1 MKKTIALIF
10 VSLFFLSSC
19 INDTTDK
26 KANLPTEKS
35 VIENRKACLEIVN
48 RKYDFG
54 RISKKEHSYLD
65 VEFELRNTGE
75 IPLIISKVD
84 VSCGCLS
91 VNYSK
96 EPINPGKIRKL
107 VVHID
112 TKNQYGM
119 FNKVIFIN
127 SNAENNLELIRI
139 TGEVEK

>member
-1 MKKTIALIF
+1 MKKIIALIF

-26 KANLPTEKS
+26 KASLPTEKS
-35 VIENRKACLEIVN
+35 VIENREAYLEIVN
-48 RKYDFG
+48 RKY
-54 RISKKEHSYLD
+54 
-65 VEFELRNTGE
+65 
-75 IPLIISKVD
+75 D

-107 VVHID
+107 AVHID

>member
-19 INDTTDK
+19 INDTTGK
-26 KANLPTEKS
+26 ILNK
-35 VIENRKACLEIVN
+35 
-48 RKYDFG
+48 KYDFG
-54 RISKKEHSYLD
+54 KISKKEHSYLD
-65 VEFELRNTGE
+65 VEFELRNTGK

>member
-1 MKKTIALIF
+1 M
-10 VSLFFLSSC
+10 
-19 INDTTDK
+19 
-26 KANLPTEKS
+26 PTEKS

-48 RKYDFG
+48 KKYDFG
-54 RISKKEHSYLD
+54 KISKKEHSYLD
-65 VEFELRNTGE
+65 VEFELRNTGK

-127 SNAENNLELIRI
+127 SNAENNLELIRM

>member
-19 INDTTDK
+19 IND
-26 KANLPTEKS
+26 KS
-35 VIENRKACLEIVN
+35 VIENREAYLEIVN